1 MTFENLEKN
10 LNIGKLD
17 SLYLIYG
24 EEEYLVDKLIKK
36 IRKNFGELLPGMNY
50 IQIDETSTKDII
62 SNIESPAFGYDKK
75 LIIVKNSGLFKK
87 DGRKKSE
94 DPLQEEIANYINE
107 NKEIIDE
114 MVTLVFCEKE
124 INKNIVYKAI
134 EKNGLICECEVL
146 KPHQIITNLKQ
157 ICKMYK
163 VNLDDSVAQ
172 YFLEIAGT
180 SMQELINEIRKL
192 IEYTGENGTITKD
205 AINNLTTRQV
215 ESIIFD
221 LTDNL
226 GLKKTDKAIEILDNL
241 IYNKEPVAKI
251 LVTLYNHFKKIYYC
265 IIGMKTNKE
274 LISTLGLKPNQTF
287 LVAKYKKQASYFKIE
302 DLKKILEDFTELDYG
317 YKIGKIDLE
326 VGLKS
331 ILCTY
336 C

>member
-10 LNIGKLD
+10 LNTGKLD

-24 EEEYLVDKLIKK
+24 EEEYLVDKLMKK

-62 SNIESPAFGYDKK
+62 SNIESPAFGYEKK

-87 DGRKKSE
+87 DGRKKQE
-94 DPLQEEIANYINE
+94 DPLQEEIANYIKE

-114 MVTLVFCEKE
+114 MVILVFCEKE

-134 EKNGLICECEVL
+134 ENVGLVCECEVL
-146 KPHQIITNLKQ
+146 KPHQIINNLKQ

-163 VNLDDSVAQ
+163 VDLEDSVAQ

-180 SMQELINEIRKL
+180 SMQDLINEIRKL
-192 IEYTGENGTITKD
+192 IEYTGENGSITKD
-205 AINNLTTRQV
+205 AINNLTTKQV

-265 IIGMKTNKE
+265 IIGMQNNKE
-274 LISTLGLKPNQTF
+274 LVSTLGLKPNQTF
-287 LVAKYKKQASYFKIE
+287 LVTKYKKQASYFKIE
-302 DLKKILEDFTELDYG
+302 DLKKILKDLTELDYG

>member
-10 LNIGKLD
+10 LNTGKLD

-24 EEEYLVDKLIKK
+24 EEEYLVDKLMKK

-62 SNIESPAFGYDKK
+62 SNIESPAFGYEKK

-87 DGRKKSE
+87 DGRKKQE
-94 DPLQEEIANYINE
+94 DPLQEEIANYIKE

-114 MVTLVFCEKE
+114 MVILVFCEKE

-134 EKNGLICECEVL
+134 ENVGLVCECEVL
-146 KPHQIITNLKQ
+146 KPHQIINNLKQ

-163 VNLDDSVAQ
+163 VDLEDSVAQ

-180 SMQELINEIRKL
+180 SMQDLINEIRKL
-192 IEYTGENGTITKD
+192 IEYTGENGSITKD
-205 AINNLTTRQV
+205 AINNLTTKQV

-265 IIGMKTNKE
+265 IIGMQNNKE
-274 LISTLGLKPNQTF
+274 LVSTLGLKPNQTF
-287 LVAKYKKQASYFKIE
+287 LVTKYKKQASYFKIE
-302 DLKKILEDFTELDYG
+302 DLKKILKELTELDYG

>member
-10 LNIGKLD
+10 LNAGKLD

-24 EEEYLVDKLIKK
+24 EEEYLVDKLMKK

-62 SNIESPAFGYDKK
+62 SNIESPAFGYEKK

-87 DGRKKSE
+87 DGRKKQE
-94 DPLQEEIANYINE
+94 DPLQEEIANYIKE

-114 MVTLVFCEKE
+114 MVILVFCEKE

-134 EKNGLICECEVL
+134 ENVGLVCECEVL
-146 KPHQIITNLKQ
+146 KPHQIINNLKQ

-163 VNLDDSVAQ
+163 VDLEDSVAQ

-180 SMQELINEIRKL
+180 SMQDLINEIRKL
-192 IEYTGENGTITKD
+192 IEYTGENGSITKD
-205 AINNLTTRQV
+205 AINNLTTKQV

-265 IIGMKTNKE
+265 IIGMQNNKE
-274 LISTLGLKPNQTF
+274 LVSTLGLKPNQTF
-287 LVAKYKKQASYFKIE
+287 LVTKYKKQASYFKIE
-302 DLKKILEDFTELDYG
+302 DLKKILKDLTELDYG